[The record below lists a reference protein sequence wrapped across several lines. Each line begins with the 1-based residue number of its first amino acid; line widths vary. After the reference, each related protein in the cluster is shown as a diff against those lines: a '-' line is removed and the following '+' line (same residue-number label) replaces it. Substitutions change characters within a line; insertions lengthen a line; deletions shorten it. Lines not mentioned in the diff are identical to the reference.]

1 MPREA
6 AIRHTSQAART
17 SKVGRKTE
25 SCSKAKSLFAA
36 PREAESKIADRRV
49 SADSLITTSQ
59 LGVQSIIATEGEIT
73 STTTIAITHGEGETT
88 SITESICK
96 THLMSHRGAQRVPR
110 EADTNLGRIFQV
122 REYLSLVHSRDSRFN
137 RSALASSSGA

>member
-6 AIRHTSQAART
+6 AIRHTSQTART

-25 SCSKAKSLFAA
+25 SCSKVKSLFAA
-36 PREAESKIADRRV
+36 PRVAESKIAERRV

-88 SITESICK
+88 SITGSICK
-96 THLMSHRGAQRVPR
+96 THLMSLRGAPRVPR
-110 EADTNLGRIFQV
+110 AADTNLGRIYQV
-122 REYLSLVHSRDSRFN
+122 REYLSLLRSRDSRFN
-137 RSALASSSGA
+137 RSASASSSGA